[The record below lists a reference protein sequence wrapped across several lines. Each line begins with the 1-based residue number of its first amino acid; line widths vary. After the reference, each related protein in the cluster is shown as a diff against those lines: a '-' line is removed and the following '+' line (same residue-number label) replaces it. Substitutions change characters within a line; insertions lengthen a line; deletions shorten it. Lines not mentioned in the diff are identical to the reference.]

1 MRVVVVDDEP
11 DLREM
16 LKVVLP
22 LLGVDVIGEASDGA
36 AALGEVILQ
45 RPDAVVLDLRMPGI
59 DGWETLRL
67 LREWSPRTR
76 VVVYTAEPCP
86 NVPALEAE
94 FGAYVVRKG
103 DGLDTLAQVLLT
115 GVGAA

>member
-16 LKVVLP
+16 LRVVLP
-22 LLGVDVIGEASDGA
+22 LLGVEVIGEASDGA
-36 AALGEVILQ
+36 TALGEVIRL

-59 DGWETLRL
+59 DGRETLRL
-67 LREWSPRTR
+67 LHEWSPRTR
-76 VVVYTAEPCP
+76 VVLYTAEPCP
-86 NVPALEAE
+86 DVPGLEAE

-103 DGLDTLAQVLLT
+103 EGLDTLAEVLLT
-115 GVGAA
+115 DHREA